1 MPLTSQ
7 DEYTYN
13 VVKCFMQKKDFNKPR
28 SPAFSY
34 ANWHWPT
41 KSKHRPTFFP
51 LTAMIQWFSGTV
63 AKIEVKHV
71 LFGPLELPSKTDLN
85 TPFFSGFLRVFYG
98 FPASLKTWGVFLET
112 RCFTDQDSIS
122 TLYNGFSTGSKFHH
136 QKNIIS
142 HHGKQ
147 IWHWDHEILKTMWIS
162 FVSSRSVLKSVE
174 GWIIWNMPP

>member
-63 AKIEVKHV
+63 ARIEVKHV
-71 LFGPLELPSKTDLN
+71 LFGPLELPSKTDPKA
-85 TPFFSGFLRVFYG
+85 PFFSGFLRVFYG
-98 FPASLKTWGVFLET
+98 FPASLKTWVFFWKPGVLRIRTVFL
-112 RCFTDQDSIS
+112 RFT
-122 TLYNGFSTGSKFHH
+122 TAFSTGSKFHH

-147 IWHWDHEILKTMWIS
+147 IWHWD
-162 FVSSRSVLKSVE
+162 
-174 GWIIWNMPP
+174 P